1 MWIEMHSLMVSAEGW
16 WCGDGGEW
24 EEGESFESR
33 REASTKTPF
42 PAVLGLGFL
51 LLPLAYIDRGDSLGL
66 HGVQVKG
73 GRDGCFFHSSPWI
86 SGIFT
91 VQAPPWRNGRVGV
104 VFAVCQTG

>member
-1 MWIEMHSLMVSAEGW
+1 MVSAEGW

-24 EEGESFESR
+24 ELEEGKSFESR

-66 HGVQVKG
+66 DGVQVKG
-73 GRDGCFFHSSPWI
+73 REGRVLFYLSPWI
-86 SGIFT
+86 LVVCT